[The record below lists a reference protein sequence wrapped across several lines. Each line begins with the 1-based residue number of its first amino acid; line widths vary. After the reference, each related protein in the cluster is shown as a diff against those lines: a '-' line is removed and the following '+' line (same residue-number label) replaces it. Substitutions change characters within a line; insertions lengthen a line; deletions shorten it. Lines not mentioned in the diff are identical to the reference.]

1 MKAALLATI
10 TLGLTM
16 PAHAQQVAVV
26 PVAVQPAMLVAQPQV
41 QQATAVLPANTQVM
55 LAMNDTITT
64 KGNRY
69 SEGDTFGLSVTHDVM
84 LGNYVIIPKGS
95 RGVGRITWLTN
106 KGAFGKSGKME
117 IGLEYVEVGG
127 RQIPLTGTYRQ
138 EGEGNTVATVGTV
151 IAVGVFA
158 GFVTGKS
165 GTIPQ
170 GRELVARTKEDLPV
184 AFAGPAPVMSAPV
197 AVQAVAVR
205 PAPVMVQPVAAQ
217 PTVMT
222 VAAPQ
227 PTPSAAPAPSSST
240 FQAPTGRAR
249 IRCDTCQ

>member
-1 MKAALLATI
+1 MKAALLGTI
-10 TLGLTM
+10 ALGMAM
-16 PAHAQQVAVV
+16 PVQAQQVAAPAAAV

-41 QQATAVLPANTQVM
+41 QQATAVLPANTQVT

-69 SEGDTFGLSVTHDVM
+69 SEGDTFGLSVVHNVM

-184 AFAGPAPVMSAPV
+184 AFAGPLPAV
-197 AVQAVAVR
+197 AAAMPVQAVTAQ
-205 PAPVMVQPVAAQ
+205 PAPL
-217 PTVMT
+217 T

-227 PTPSAAPAPSSST
+227 AALSTVPPASSST
-240 FQAPTGRAR
+240 FQAPSGRAK

>member
-10 TLGLTM
+10 ALGLTM
-16 PAHAQQVAVV
+16 PAQAQQAAVV
-26 PVAVQPAMLVAQPQV
+26 PVSAQPAMLVAQPQV
-41 QQATAVLPANTQVM
+41 QQATAFLPANTQVM

-117 IGLEYVEVGG
+117 IALEYVEVGG

-197 AVQAVAVR
+197 VVQAVAAR
-205 PAPVMVQPVAAQ
+205 PAPLMVQPVAAQ

-222 VAAPQ
+222 VAGPQ
-227 PTPSAAPAPSSST
+227 PGVAAPAPSSST
-240 FQAPTGRAR
+240 FQAPSGRAR

>member
-1 MKAALLATI
+1 MKPAILGTIAFGLAV
-10 TLGLTM
+10 
-16 PAHAQQVAVV
+16 PANAQQMSPPATAAA
-26 PVAVQPAMLVAQPQV
+26 PIAAQPAMLIAQPQV
-41 QQATAVLPANTQVM
+41 QQATAVLPANTQIT

-69 SEGDTFGLSVTHDVM
+69 SEGDTFGLSVVHNVM

-184 AFAGPAPVMSAPV
+184 AFAGPAPVLSAPM
-197 AVQAVAVR
+197 AVHA
-205 PAPVMVQPVAAQ
+205 VAAQ
-217 PTVMT
+217 PSPMT
-222 VAAPQ
+222 VSAPTA
-227 PTPSAAPAPSSST
+227 PTSVAPASSS
-240 FQAPTGRAR
+240 FQAPTGRAK